1 MEFQKLTPVNDAKI
15 GVYEDALD
23 YVFKNDDVL
32 NVAISGPYSAG
43 KSSLIETYKKS
54 HEGKENCKRFLH
66 ISLAHFD
73 SESESGKEEA
83 TRESVLEGKILNQLI
98 QQIDPSKIPQSNF
111 RIKRS
116 HSFRKKVLFSVG
128 IVVFVLL
135 VFYLINFSK
144 WTSFVSGLPDTFI
157 KSVLEFIS
165 ATQYSR
171 LIGLFIATALAVI
184 SIYTLINVQL
194 NKGLLKKF
202 SVQGNEIEIFEDDE
216 ESYFDKY
223 LNEVLYLFEQ
233 SGADVIVFED
243 IDRYNSVKIFQRL
256 REINT
261 LINRKN
267 NKTIRFFYLLR
278 DDMFF
283 SKDRTKFF
291 DFMIPVVPFVDSSNS
306 YDQIL
311 NLFAED
317 IHEDSLKPEFL
328 QGVSL
333 YIDDMRV
340 LKNICNEYII
350 YKSRLRTT
358 EQDNNKLLAIIIY
371 KNIFPSDFSELQLNR
386 GFVFNVFSYK
396 SNYIAKEEK
405 RIDNIIALHTE
416 RIGEIKKE
424 CLNNKDEIER
434 LYAHSHYRIYGYV
447 NNGIDPKY
455 EAEKKERIRLMEE
468 KTSDQIN
475 DYQRKIELLKKEKA
489 SLYYKKLSEI
499 VNRNNIDDIFSVNN
513 ESGVED
519 YTEVIESD
527 YFDLLKYLI
536 RNGYIDETYPDYMS
550 YFYANSLSREDKV
563 FLRSITDQK
572 AKDFQY
578 KLKSPKKVIERL
590 RPIDFQS
597 EEILNFDLLDYL
609 LKNYPNDDIYIV
621 NFICA
626 LKEKVALDFVY
637 GYLSRDKEIKSFI
650 YVLCKNWSDV
660 FDSVIEAA
668 VYSKNQM
675 HHLALMIVYYSNDSL
690 KDVNKN
696 NKLTEYINC
705 SDDFLSIEEPCVEQ
719 IIKGFSALSIKFE
732 DINFEMSNKVLL
744 DAVYHNNMYVLCE
757 AAIAKILENYYGI
770 TPSKAYKQQ
779 NLSLIR
785 LDINSALSN
794 YVDSNI
800 NEYIEKDTEFC
811 EGSISD
817 NEDTVA
823 WALNNESLT
832 DDNKT
837 KYINCLSVKI
847 SDLELIR
854 DLQWRTLL
862 LSKNLVECSIENI
875 FEYFL
880 ANRNTYD
887 DVLIDWINQNEI
899 SFGSDGINIDTAQ
912 QDELF
917 NATVKCNKLDNNKYT
932 VLIDKLNIHLESFEI
947 KDIENNKIMIL
958 IDLKV
963 ISLSNADVLLFMR
976 KSYPECVLYFIEKN
990 IKVYCE
996 RIINKDNFDL
1006 EEAVELLNSKVHV
1019 NYKLKILGLT
1029 DEPIATYKKGYPE
1042 KIVLHIFNHNFD
1054 ETDLPHV
1061 LLNYDEYSAKCKTEI
1076 TRLFISHLATVIY
1089 REYPVAYNLL
1099 QKVMTSGAIDE
1110 NNLFRLFSYSVERFD
1125 LSQTRICLTQL
1136 KQDALLAVFE
1146 GKHPKI
1152 PITTTNLRVLETFRD
1167 KHWITSFNEEGSEYR
1182 VYGKKQ

>member
-1 MEFQKLTPVNDAKI
+1 MEFQKLTPIDDAEI

-157 KSVLEFIS
+157 KSVLGFTL
-165 ATQYSR
+165 ANQYSR
-171 LIGLFIATALAVI
+171 LIGFLIAIALAVI
-184 SIYTLINVQL
+184 GIYTLINVQL

-261 LINRKN
+261 LINRKHK
-267 NKTIRFFYLLR
+267 KTIRFFYLLR
-278 DDMFF
+278 DDMFI

-291 DFMIPVVPFVDSSNS
+291 DFMIPVVPVVDSSNS

-317 IHEDSLKPEFL
+317 IHENSLKPEFL

-350 YKSRLRTT
+350 YKSRIGTT

-386 GFVFNVFSYK
+386 GFVFKVFSYK
-396 SNYIAKEEK
+396 SDYIEKEEK
-405 RIDNIIALHTE
+405 RLDANISLFTE
-416 RIGEIKKE
+416 EINEIQKE
-424 CLNNKDEIER
+424 VLNNKQEIER
-434 LYAHSHYRIYGYV
+434 LYSHSEYMRFKSRSYG
-447 NNGIDPKY
+447 IEPKY
-455 EAEKKERIRLMEE
+455 EAERDKRLKNIEYKTPE
-468 KTSDQIN
+468 KINELTSKVEDLRQ
-475 DYQRKIELLKKEKA
+475 EKA
-489 SLYYKKLSEI
+489 SLYDKKLSEI
-499 VNRNNIDDIFSVNN
+499 INRNNIDDVFAVNY
-513 ESGVED
+513 ESNVEN
-519 YTEVIESD
+519 YTEVTESD

-590 RPIDFQS
+590 KPIDFRS

-609 LKNYPNDDIYIV
+609 LKNYPNDHIYIV
-621 NFICA
+621 NFISA
-626 LKEKVALDFVY
+626 LKEKCALDFVF

-660 FDSVIEAA
+660 FDLVIEAA
-668 VYSKNQM
+668 VYSKNQT

-705 SDDFLSIEEPCVEQ
+705 SDDFLSIEEPCEEQ

-770 TPSKAYKQQ
+770 TRSEAYKQQ

-785 LDINSALSN
+785 LDIKSALSN

-823 WALNNESLT
+823 WVLNHESLT
-832 DDNKT
+832 NDNKT
-837 KYINCLSVKI
+837 KYVNCLSVKI
-847 SDLELIR
+847 SSLELIR
-854 DLQWRTLL
+854 DLQWKTLL

-875 FEYFL
+875 FEYFQ
-880 ANRNTYD
+880 ANGNAYD
-887 DVLIDWINQNEI
+887 DALIDWINQNEI
-899 SFGSDGINIDTAQ
+899 SFGDGGINIDTPQ

-932 VLIDKLNIHLESFEI
+932 VIIEKLNRYYKSFEI

-963 ISLSNADVLLFMR
+963 IRLSNADVLLFMR
-976 KSYPECVLYFIEKN
+976 QSYPECVLYFIEKN
-990 IKVYCE
+990 IKVYCDS
-996 RIINKDNFDL
+996 IINKNNFDL
-1006 EEAVELLNSKVHV
+1006 KEAVELLNSKVHI
-1019 NYKLKILGLT
+1019 NHKLKILGLT
-1029 DEPIATYKKGYPE
+1029 DEPITTYNKGYPE

-1054 ETDLPHV
+1054 ETDLPYV

-1076 TRLFISHLATVIY
+1076 TRLFRSHLATVIY

-1099 QKVMTSGAIDE
+1099 QEVMTSGAIDE
-1110 NNLFRLFSYSVERFD
+1110 NNLFQLFSYSVEKFD
-1125 LSQTRICLTQL
+1125 LSQTRTCLTQL
-1136 KQDALLAVFE
+1136 KQDALLNVFE

-1152 PITTTNLRVLETFRD
+1152 PITTTNLRVLEAFRD
-1167 KHWITSFNEEGSEYR
+1167 KHWITSFNEEGNEYR